1 MNPFLRIAGG
11 SAAALILSLL
21 SSPLS
26 PALAQGAGKAV
37 SMDEARALVLEL
49 PEVKAWQEDRRKAAD
64 ADRKAPATGGI
75 LTGSRMPMGKKHWSV
90 TFYTN
95 PSTAP
100 EKWATFL
107 VRASDGKLFVEGD
120 GGKPIAL
127 EQWRKANVKP
137 AS

>member
-1 MNPFLRIAGG
+1 MNLFLRTAGG
-11 SAAALILSLL
+11 IVAALILSLM
-21 SSPLS
+21 SPVF
-26 PALAQGAGKAV
+26 AQGVSKAV
-37 SMDEARALVLEL
+37 SMDQARALVLEL
-49 PEVKAWQEDRRKAAD
+49 PEVKAWQEERRKAAD

-75 LTGSRMPMGKKHWSV
+75 LTGSRTPMGKKHWAV

-95 PSTAP
+95 PATSP

-120 GGKPIAL
+120 DGKPVAL

>member
-1 MNPFLRIAGG
+1 MSPFRRV
-11 SAAALILSLL
+11 AAILLL
-21 SSPLS
+21 SFLI
-26 PALAQGAGKAV
+26 PAFAQGAGKAV

-49 PEVKAWQEDRRKAAD
+49 PEVKAWQEERRKAAE

-95 PSTAP
+95 PATSP

-107 VRASDGKLFVEGD
+107 VRASDGKLFVENE
-120 GGKPIAL
+120 GGKPIPL
-127 EQWRKANVKP
+127 EQWRKANGKP

>member
-1 MNPFLRIAGG
+1 MNIITRTACSIA
-11 SAAALILSLL
+11 AVLSLAIVT
-21 SSPLS
+21 PGF
-26 PALAQGAGKAV
+26 AQSVSKAV
-37 SMDEARALVLEL
+37 SMDEARALVLDL
-49 PEVKAWQEDRRKAAD
+49 PEVKAWQEERRKAAD

-90 TFYTN
+90 TFYSN

-107 VRASDGKLFVEGD
+107 VRASDGKLFVEGE

-127 EQWRKANVKP
+127 EQWRKVAAKP

>member
-1 MNPFLRIAGG
+1 MNIVTRTACSIA
-11 SAAALILSLL
+11 AVLSLAIVT
-21 SSPLS
+21 PGF
-26 PALAQGAGKAV
+26 AQSVSKAV
-37 SMDEARALVLEL
+37 SMDEARALVLDL
-49 PEVKAWQEDRRKAAD
+49 PEVKAWQEERRKAAD

-90 TFYTN
+90 TFYSN

-107 VRASDGKLFVEGD
+107 VRASDGKLFVEGE
-120 GGKPIAL
+120 GGKPISL
-127 EQWRKANVKP
+127 EQWRKVAAKP

>member
-1 MNPFLRIAGG
+1 MNMFLRTAGG
-11 SAAALILSLL
+11 IVAALILSLM
-21 SSPLS
+21 SPVF
-26 PALAQGAGKAV
+26 AQGVSKAV
-37 SMDEARALVLEL
+37 SMDQARALVLDL
-49 PEVKAWQEDRRKAAD
+49 PEVKAWQDERRKAAD

-95 PSTAP
+95 PATSP

-107 VRASDGKLFVEGD
+107 VRASDGKLFVEGE
-120 GGKPIAL
+120 GGKPVTL
-127 EQWRKANVKP
+127 EQWRKNNGKP